1 MYAAASV
8 FRNFQKTQKLVSG
21 GWCLGSKE
29 TDQPVAGRAAC
40 MIRLVYLEELVKL
53 EETQNIVSGGLA
65 VIYVTF
71 MFTCTVFPLF
81 VDKIA
86 YG

>member
-1 MYAAASV
+1 MYAAASVFRNFQKKKKQNIVSGVRCMDSETTDQPVAGQNVCGSKTV

-40 MIRLVYLEELVKL
+40 MIKLV
-53 EETQNIVSGGLA
+53 IH
-65 VIYVTF
+65 
-71 MFTCTVFPLF
+71 
-81 VDKIA
+81 
-86 YG
+86 

>member
-40 MIRLVYLEELVKL
+40 MIKL
-53 EETQNIVSGGLA
+53 DSLTGVFRRAG
-65 VIYVTF
+65 VIRRDTKHSF
-71 MFTCTVFPLF
+71 WRML
-81 VDKIA
+81 
-86 YG
+86 YGQ

>member
-8 FRNFQKTQKLVSG
+8 FRNFQKKKKQNIVSGVRCMDSETTDQPVAGQNVCG

-40 MIRLVYLEELVKL
+40 MIKLV
-53 EETQNIVSGGLA
+53 IH
-65 VIYVTF
+65 
-71 MFTCTVFPLF
+71 
-81 VDKIA
+81 
-86 YG
+86 

>member
-8 FRNFQKTQKLVSG
+8 FRNFQKKKKQNSFWSKVYVHCSPLTSLWLVKMYAAASVFINFQKTQKLVSG

-40 MIRLVYLEELVKL
+40 MIKLV
-53 EETQNIVSGGLA
+53 IH
-65 VIYVTF
+65 
-71 MFTCTVFPLF
+71 
-81 VDKIA
+81 
-86 YG
+86 